1 MIPAEIAAP
10 TLSLNPLEVILVTT
24 PFLIWSI
31 NGAWTFAMELGAIEI
46 FLIPRPA
53 ISSKTIFMT

>member
-1 MIPAEIAAP
+1 MARARPPCERITTGFSMIPAEIAAP

-31 NGAWTFAMELGAIEI
+31 NGAWTFAMELGQ
-46 FLIPRPA
+46 
-53 ISSKTIFMT
+53 